1 VSETISANSAILEV
15 KNLTKHFGG
24 LAALNDVDLKI
35 MGQTI
40 SALIGPNGSGKSTFL
55 HILIGLIRPT
65 KGTVKFRDT
74 VINTLPAH
82 EIARLGIG
90 FVPQRNRLVP
100 ELTVLENVLVGE
112 NRSLNSGLS
121 SLLPLYQKRKFQ
133 AKRNKAMQILDWLGL
148 AGTSSMVTE
157 QLAASQQ
164 RLVGIARA
172 IISEP
177 HLLLLDEPSAGMTSL
192 EKESLIKCINELK
205 SNGMSIVLIE
215 HDVEMVFRVAS
226 TVSVLNF
233 GQKIAEGN
241 PREVREDPVVIKA
254 YLG

>member
-1 VSETISANSAILEV
+1 MSETISANSAILEV